1 MGNLFHLDG
10 WRDRVAALG
19 RCSQDLV
26 QSLLAARFLLVD
38 VRIVVNRRH
47 IVGLNL
53 RIDLVLEDLL
63 HGTSEGALLDEV
75 AHTCLAVGLPD
86 LQLLVKGLPRHGLA
100 WTHTAGLLLR
110 RLLVGHWERLS
121 EVRDRSGVSHS
132 RGLDQAWQ
140 RLLLLEL
147 TWGARLP
154 EPALALMP
162 WHSLRSLIAQELLL
176 ERDGQRRLAAQ
187 RRQSRHGLA
196 LFAHLRAA
204 IAHIVT
210 DRVLGE
216 AGRGRWVV
224 RFLLL

>member
-75 AHTCLAVGLPD
+75 AHTCLAVGLPN
-86 LQLLVKGLPRHGLA
+86 LQLLV
-100 WTHTAGLLLR
+100 
-110 RLLVGHWERLS
+110 
-121 EVRDRSGVSHS
+121 
-132 RGLDQAWQ
+132 
-140 RLLLLEL
+140 
-147 TWGARLP
+147 
-154 EPALALMP
+154 
-162 WHSLRSLIAQELLL
+162 
-176 ERDGQRRLAAQ
+176 
-187 RRQSRHGLA
+187 
-196 LFAHLRAA
+196 
-204 IAHIVT
+204 
-210 DRVLGE
+210 
-216 AGRGRWVV
+216 
-224 RFLLL
+224 